1 MNGSLRSAELQLRA
15 ARHILPRAP
24 LSRSRFGRFD
34 DRLVFVVGSPRS
46 GTTFLASSIGSLPG
60 FIDLGEVA
68 PLKAAIPDLA
78 ALGPAEAGP
87 SIRRILTRARR
98 LGLTGSLRPVEQT
111 PEAAFV
117 LPAIVRA
124 FPEARVV
131 HALRDGRDVACSL
144 LERGW
149 LRAGRGG
156 GDDAGLPF
164 GSGAR
169 FWVEPERRDDFAHV
183 SEARR
188 AAWAWRRYVTAV
200 RASGVPVF
208 EVRYERL
215 ATDPDAV
222 AADLAEALRAPEAP
236 LAAALA
242 DAYGSSVGRYASDF
256 QEGELD
262 EVLAES
268 GDLLRELGYLRAD

>member
-1 MNGSLRSAELQLRA
+1 M
-15 ARHILPRAP
+15 
-24 LSRSRFGRFD
+24 
-34 DRLVFVVGSPRS
+34 
-46 GTTFLASSIGSLPG
+46 
-60 FIDLGEVA
+60 
-68 PLKAAIPDLA
+68 
-78 ALGPAEAGP
+78 
-87 SIRRILTRARR
+87 
-98 LGLTGSLRPVEQT
+98 
-111 PEAAFV
+111 
-117 LPAIVRA
+117 
-124 FPEARVV
+124 

-262 EVLAES
+262 DVLAES
-268 GDLLRELGYLRAD
+268 GDLLKELGYLRDD